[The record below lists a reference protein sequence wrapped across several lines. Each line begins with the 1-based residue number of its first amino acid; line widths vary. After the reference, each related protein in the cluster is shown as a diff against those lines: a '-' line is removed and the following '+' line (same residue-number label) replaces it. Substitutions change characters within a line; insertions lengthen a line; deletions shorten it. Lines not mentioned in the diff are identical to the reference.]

1 MSYQRETQDKELPL
15 LEHIKE
21 LLTRIKRVVM
31 ILAFF
36 FILYFT
42 FGIAFI
48 QIGSFTVPILY
59 PSLYNSIAVV
69 FVRDFIDRELP
80 VGLKPITINTLDPI
94 FSGLSV
100 AAYLALFSASPF
112 IAREFW
118 AFVAPGLYEQEKK
131 FIRMTIV
138 PAVLLFAAGSA
149 FAYFIIIPFMFL
161 FVYRYDIALNIDP
174 TLSFK
179 SIVSTI
185 LLLMTAT
192 GMAFEL
198 PLVMAG
204 MTKLSLVKPQT
215 WLQNWR
221 WGVMIS
227 FIIAWIIS
235 PGTTGGL
242 IETTIGTILSA
253 LYFAG
258 IGVSYLIAKKS
269 NNSKKVITK

>member
-1 MSYQRETQDKELPL
+1 MSYQKETQDKELPL
-15 LEHIKE
+15 LDHIRE
-21 LLTRIKRVVM
+21 LLTRLKRVIM

-42 FGIAFI
+42 FGITFI
-48 QIGSFTVPILY
+48 QLGPYRVPIPY
-59 PSLYNSIAVV
+59 PSLYHSIAVL
-69 FVRDFIDRELP
+69 FVRDFIDREIP
-80 VGLKPITINTLDPI
+80 PGLKPITINTLDPI

-100 AAYLALFSASPF
+100 AAYLAIFSASPF

-118 AFVAPGLYEQEKK
+118 AFVAPGLYEHEKK
-131 FIRMTIV
+131 FVRKTII

-149 FAYFIIIPFMFL
+149 FAYFIILPFMFL
-161 FVYRYDIALNIDP
+161 FVYRYDLALNIDP

-192 GMAFEL
+192 GVAFEL

-204 MTKLSLVKPQT
+204 MTKLGLVKPHT
-215 WLQNWR
+215 WLKNWR

-242 IETTIGTILSA
+242 IETTIGIILSG

-258 IGVSYLIAKKS
+258 TAVSYFIARK
-269 NNSKKVITK
+269 NNSKKVITT